1 MTKVNRS
8 FKKLEKAMK
17 NNKYSNTILAL
28 IKLMDF
34 ANPEMLARLNAKFTE
49 VRNSMLTSVEETN
62 QRDADE

>member
-1 MTKVNRS
+1 
-8 FKKLEKAMK
+8 MK

>member
-17 NNKYSNTILAL
+17 NNKYAKTIVAL

-34 ANPEMLARLNAKFTE
+34 TNSEMLNRLTAKFTE
-49 VRNSMLTSVEETN
+49 VRNSMLSSVEET
-62 QRDADE
+62 R